1 MYHRTLR
8 RTIIRYVNLSTILV
22 LRLVASKVHKRFPT
36 YESLVKANLLL
47 PHEKERLETVDKITP
62 HETTYLPIL
71 WALNLVKNARN
82 DGKIKI
88 EAPVYTHLISAFVYL
103 EDRNRTLFNHGWI
116 NFPLAYTQVI
126 TALKCISSVYFRV
139 LHIVGT

>member
-1 MYHRTLR
+1 M
-8 RTIIRYVNLSTILV
+8 V
-22 LRLVASKVHKRFPT
+22 LRLVAAKILDRYPT
-36 YESLVKANLLL
+36 YESLIKANLLL
-47 PHEKERLETVDKITP
+47 PHEKERLETIDKITP

-88 EAPVYTHLISAFVYL
+88 EGKGYVDLISAFDYL
-103 EDRNRTLFNHGWI
+103 EDRNRSLFNHGWI

-126 TALKCISSVYFRV
+126 TAYVRWLQKANSFKGLQIKKALGVLKQFVF
-139 LHIVGT
+139 L

>member
-1 MYHRTLR
+1 M
-8 RTIIRYVNLSTILV
+8 V
-22 LRLVASKVHKRFPT
+22 LRLVAARIQHRFPT
-36 YESLVKANLLL
+36 YESLIDANLLL

-88 EAPVYTHLISAFVYL
+88 EAPVYTNLISAFDYL
-103 EDRNRTLFNHGWI
+103 EDRNRSLFNHGWI

-126 TALKCISSVYFRV
+126 TALKSISSVYFRV
-139 LHIVGT
+139 LHIGT